1 MNFSF
6 IYLFVSETFLMSYFL
21 SHQNNEDED
30 VKVYLYLIHK
40 FKYWKWTEFICQF
53 VIYHD
58 DPLETSW
65 HEIKSKV
72 IKCKVNNLLIKN
84 SVALIRSVWS
94 LLLNCIHQLNWRKNF
109 RIKIISVDI
118 LYLRQCGQQLRASV
132 RILRI
137 VTAKRFQWFSWSSVN

>member
-6 IYLFVSETFLMSYFL
+6 IYLFVSETFLMSYFS

-65 HEIKSKV
+65 HEIK
-72 IKCKVNNLLIKN
+72 CKVNNLLIKN
-84 SVALIRSVWS
+84 LLVLIRSVWS
-94 LLLNCIHQLNWRKNF
+94 LLLNSIHQLNWCKNF
-109 RIKIISVDI
+109 RFKIISVDI
-118 LYLRQCGQQLRASV
+118 LYLRQSGQQLRASV

-137 VTAKRFQWFSWSSVN
+137 ITTKCFQWFSWSSVN